1 MMSKVKHDE
10 SLIESGQ
17 NTIAAV
23 IPNII
28 HTILL
33 ITLTLQEVV
42 ITMFVGNTILKKRQR
57 ATI

>member
-1 MMSKVKHDE
+1 MSKVKHDE

-23 IPNII
+23 IPNIT

-33 ITLTLQEVV
+33 VEKFSNV
-42 ITMFVGNTILKKRQR
+42 IMTQPKKKRCMM
-57 ATI
+57 TSS

>member
-42 ITMFVGNTILKKRQR
+42 ITMFVENTILKKRQR

>member
-10 SLIESGQ
+10 GLIESGQ

-28 HTILL
+28 HTIHL

-42 ITMFVGNTILKKRQR
+42 ITMFAGNTILKKRQR